1 MIGSNILSFE
11 NLTSTNTYASGL
23 LKAEEVPEG
32 TIIRASFQSAGRG
45 QIGNGW
51 ESEAGKN
58 LLISIILYPTAI
70 SPADQFLISRVI
82 SLGIIDYLEKELQ
95 ECKIKWPNDIYVR
108 NDKIA
113 GILIENSVMG
123 NKLVSSIAGIG
134 LNINQLKFTGN
145 APNPVSMSILTG
157 KEYDIDNCLTE
168 LSKAIDKRY
177 TLLMKGSSEIICSD
191 YISKLYRINEWAGF
205 RDKDGTFKGRIVS
218 VSEQG
223 MLLIEH
229 EGRKTKEY
237 AFKEVDFIP

>member
-23 LKAEEVPEG
+23 LKSEVVQEG

-45 QIGNGW
+45 QTGNGW

-82 SLGIIDYLEKELQ
+82 SLGITDFLGKELQ

-113 GILIENSVMG
+113 GILIENSVMD
-123 NKLVSSIAGIG
+123 NKLVSSIVGIG
-134 LNINQLKFTGN
+134 LNINQRKFTGN
-145 APNPVSMSILTG
+145 APNPVSMTILTG
-157 KEYDIDNCLTE
+157 KEYDTDNCLTE
-168 LSKAIDKRY
+168 LSMAIDKRY
-177 TLLMKGSSEIICSD
+177 DLLMKGKNEIICSD
-191 YISKLYRINEWAGF
+191 YISKLYRKNEWFGF
-205 RDKDGTFKGRIVS
+205 RDKDGIFKGKIVS
-218 VSEQG
+218 VTEEG
-223 MLLIEH
+223 LLLIEH
-229 EGRKTKEY
+229 PDRKIREY
-237 AFKEVDFIP
+237 AFKEVDFIL